1 MGWSLVMGREV
12 NDDIDLEHM
21 SWVCQDVEGEDKM
34 KRSHKEALLN
44 NCVCKLILYETRDG
58 HRTHEMI
65 LLWRPNC
72 RVFLLAL
79 WVSFR
84 SLLVQKRWTISGPG
98 VEKQQFNIIIT
109 IILLLLLIF
118 IFYFIFNFLVLFL
131 RIGEVFDRRQ
141 PMGKKHQGIRFR
153 RPLQQMNSG
162 LLSALHCR
170 WLRRIAKCGGH
181 G

>member
-21 SWVCQDVEGEDKM
+21 SWVCQGVEGEDKM

-98 VEKQQFNIIIT
+98 VEKQQFTTTTTTTIII
-109 IILLLLLIF
+109 IIIVIIINILMPTTCPSKCQFQQF
-118 IFYFIFNFLVLFL
+118 IRETNFFSSP
-131 RIGEVFDRRQ
+131 RNDRHGWSRDLESS
-141 PMGKKHQGIRFR
+141 PGSMGSEPGMDTG
-153 RPLQQMNSG
+153 PP
-162 LLSALHCR
+162 
-170 WLRRIAKCGGH
+170 
-181 G
+181 

>member
-21 SWVCQDVEGEDKM
+21 SWVCQGVEGEDKM

-98 VEKQQFNIIIT
+98 VEKQQFTTTIII
-109 IILLLLLIF
+109 IIIIIIIYIL
-118 IFYFIFNFLVLFL
+118 FYFSFF
-131 RIGEVFDRRQ
+131 VF
-141 PMGKKHQGIRFR
+141 FV
-153 RPLQQMNSG
+153 
-162 LLSALHCR
+162 SAYRGRC
-170 WLRRIAKCGGH
+170 
-181 G
+181 